1 MNNRLFVGNLSFAVS
16 DLELKQTFEPYG
28 EVVSA
33 SIVVDRETGNS
44 RGFAFVEYTNSE
56 AAQLAIESL
65 DGSSLQ
71 GRNLAV
77 NVARERSPR
86 R

>member
-1 MNNRLFVGNLSFAVS
+1 MNNRLFVGNLTFGVS
-16 DLELKQTFEPYG
+16 DLELKETFEPYG

-44 RGFAFVEYTNSE
+44 RGFAFVEYSNAE
-56 AAQLAIESL
+56 AAARAIESL
-65 DGSSLQ
+65 DGVPLQ
-71 GRNLAV
+71 GRNLTV
-77 NVARERSPR
+77 NIARERGQR